1 MRLKP
6 LIRSQHLD
14 AIGLGAG
21 AFTDA
26 EELAHVRQRVD
37 RCRALANTCTLP
49 NTNTH
54 SATAPRH
61 KLQFEAHHVQS
72 TMLPDTHVGSL
83 HGCTAVAM
91 ATSGTG
97 ALQSRW
103 PPVEPVQSDRWP
115 HSQLHALDLKE
126 RVIAFIGRTRPART
140 NPDGSACWKRV
151 QVRKQTQ
158 TQRLSASR
166 AWKRSLRTLK
176 SVLCSFWTCF

>member
-1 MRLKP
+1 MRKSSRTSVNEWTVAARWQTPAHFPTRTPTVPPHLGTNCSLKP
-6 LIRSQHLD
+6 TMSNP
-14 AIGLGAG
+14 
-21 AFTDA
+21 
-26 EELAHVRQRVD
+26 
-37 RCRALANTCTLP
+37 RCCLTPMWGRC
-49 NTNTH
+49 
-54 SATAPRH
+54 
-61 KLQFEAHHVQS
+61 
-72 TMLPDTHVGSL
+72 
-83 HGCTAVAM
+83 M
-91 ATSGTG
+91 A

-126 RVIAFIGRTRPART
+126 RVIAFIGLTRPART